1 MIPAYYRREPPL
13 GKTVVAAWMIAA
25 RKTNT
30 LVLVHRRQL
39 LDQWR
44 ERLSIF
50 LNLPLKSIGQVG
62 AGRRKPT
69 GKIDV
74 AVIQSLNR
82 KGVVEDVVAEYG
94 QVIVDECH
102 HLSAFS
108 FVQVLR
114 QVKARYVL
122 GLTATPFRKDGHHPI
137 ILMQCGGIRYR
148 VNAREQ
154 ATTRPFRHLVLPRPT
169 AFRLPP
175 QADKPPIHEICNA
188 LAHDESRNALIIQD
202 VVNAVR

>member
-1 MIPAYYRREPPL
+1 M
-13 GKTVVAAWMIAA
+13 
-25 RKTNT
+25 
-30 LVLVHRRQL
+30 HRRQL

-74 AVIQSLNR
+74 AVIQSLDR
-82 KGVVEDVVAEYG
+82 KGVVKDVVAEYG

-108 FVQVLR
+108 FEQVLR
-114 QVKARYVL
+114 QVKARYLL

-154 ATTRPFRHLVLPRPT
+154 ATTPALSASCPPASDSFSLP
-169 AFRLPP
+169 AG
-175 QADKPPIHEICNA
+175 
-188 LAHDESRNALIIQD
+188 
-202 VVNAVR
+202 